1 MKNRSILKTPKMNC
15 TSLAGETFP
24 AFFFFFFFFFFIFFF
39 FKSNCVILSFQYL
52 GYFSIPKLDVLIRFG
67 SEFDVI
73 SDGCLCYS
81 RRP

>member
-39 FKSNCVILSFQYL
+39 LNPIVL
-52 GYFSIPKLDVLIRFG
+52 FSLFNIWGIFPSLNWMF
-67 SEFDVI
+67 
-73 SDGCLCYS
+73 
-81 RRP
+81 